1 VVERLFIQFRHL
13 VFNDIT
19 MFSKESKVLDM
30 GDYQRFKFRECVKEK
45 SNTFVLD
52 EGGLSSPLS
61 ISLVIPT
68 KFEPEGILEIEE
80 DTLQRILAQCSEL
93 VDAGYLD
100 EIIIMGATQDAEGKP
115 DFGVLQN
122 VVRIAYEE
130 LGLFK
135 EQVDLLNK
143 YRSQNEKAK
152 RGLIDFFLKV
162 IHQFDTNLSK
172 LLAGYGVFG
181 ATGNFGIPPGKG
193 SGLWLS
199 VPLARGDIL
208 CFVDADIIDF
218 KKEYVTGLC
227 HPIIYSWKV
236 QEAAIKFVKAYYSR
250 VTITETNSQIPVLGG
265 RICRLLAVPI
275 LKSITEIFKLYLGLE
290 SIKYPLAGEFA
301 VSRDISEQMS
311 FPNTFAVETSL
322 LFQTYDLVGPL
333 SMAQLNLD
341 IYRHI
346 GKLFENL
353 EPMAYQIVD
362 SAFRVI
368 DEKLGRS
375 LTNEEK
381 EQFILS
387 YKENVDKLINEYEK
401 TASNLKKR
409 GENIVYSQENDL
421 EKIQLF
427 QKAIQDVLAGRS
439 KEKRPRYL
447 TLPSWR
453 RISERT
459 RNYFALKEMLRR
471 RTNQSTWSRLRD
483 CKLLHA

>member
-1 VVERLFIQFRHL
+1 MPS
-13 VFNDIT
+13 NAA
-19 MFSKESKVLDM
+19 KVLDL
-30 GDYQRFKFRECVKEK
+30 GDYQRFEFRECVKEK
-45 SNTFVLD
+45 SKTFVLD

-61 ISLVIPT
+61 ISLIIPT

-80 DTLQRILAQCSEL
+80 DTLHGILSQCSEL
-93 VDAGYLD
+93 VDVGYLD
-100 EIIIMGATQDAEGKP
+100 EIIVLGATRDEEGRA
-115 DFGVLQN
+115 DFSVLQN

-135 EQVDLLNK
+135 DQVDMLNR

-162 IHQFDTNLSK
+162 VHQFDENLSK

-181 ATGNFGIPPGKG
+181 ATGHFGIQPGKG
-193 SGLWLS
+193 CGIWLS
-199 VPLARGDIL
+199 VPLARGDVL
-208 CFVDADIIDF
+208 CFVDADIMDF
-218 KKEYVTGLC
+218 KKEFVTGLC

-236 QEAAIKFVKAYYSR
+236 QEAATKFVKAYYTR
-250 VTITETNSQIPVLGG
+250 VTITKSNSQIPVLGG
-265 RICRLLAVPI
+265 RVCRLLAVP
-275 LKSITEIFKLYLGLE
+275 LLRSIAEIFKLYLGLGG
-290 SIKYPLAGEFA
+290 IRYPLAGEFA
-301 VSRDISEQMS
+301 VSRDILEKFA

-322 LFQTYDLVGPL
+322 LFQTHDLIGPS

-346 GKLFENL
+346 GKRFENL
-353 EPMAYQIVD
+353 ETMAYQIVD
-362 SAFRVI
+362 STFRVV

-381 EQFILS
+381 EQLVVS
-387 YKENVDKLINEYEK
+387 YKENVDQLIDEYQE
-401 TASNLKKR
+401 TASKLEKR
-409 GENIVYSQENDL
+409 GENIVYSQEDDL
-421 EKIQLF
+421 GKTQLF
-427 QKAIQDVLAGRS
+427 EKVIQDVLAGRS

-459 RNYFALKEMLRR
+459 RNYFVLKEMLWRR
-471 RTNQSTWSRLRD
+471 SNQSTWSRLRES
-483 CKLLHA
+483 KLLSV